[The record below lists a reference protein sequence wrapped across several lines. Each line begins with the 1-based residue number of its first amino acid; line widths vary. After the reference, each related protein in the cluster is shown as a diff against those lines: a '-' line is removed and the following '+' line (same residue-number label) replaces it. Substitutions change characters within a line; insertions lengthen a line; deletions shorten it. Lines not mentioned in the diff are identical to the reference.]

1 MRLGYTVPVLVALA
15 GGSVSAAVSAAAAE
29 PLVCRIDALSASQ
42 RSRQQVLAEKLARAI
57 VGKTELPNGLLFA
70 LDLSRLP
77 ADAAGAPFCVVE
89 VAEWVDLEARCC
101 PFLDFGIELPG
112 KGSLVRL
119 RLTGGRGV
127 KEFLENELPMAHRA
141 AR

>member
-1 MRLGYTVPVLVALA
+1 MKFGYTVPVLVALA
-15 GGSVSAAVSAAAAE
+15 GGWASPAASAVAAE
-29 PLVCRIDALSASQ
+29 PLVCRLDALSASQ
-42 RSRQQVLAEKLARAI
+42 RSRQQVLAERLARAI
-57 VGKTELPNGLLFA
+57 VEKTELPNGFLFA

-119 RLTGGRGV
+119 LLTGGKGV
-127 KEFLENELPMAHRA
+127 KEFLENELPMAHQA

>member
-15 GGSVSAAVSAAAAE
+15 VGSASAVCAAAAG
-29 PLVCRIDALSASQ
+29 PLACRIDALSASQ
-42 RSRQQVLAEKLARAI
+42 RSRQELLAERLARAI
-57 VGKTELPNGLLFA
+57 VEKTELPNGFLFA
-70 LDLSRLP
+70 LDLSLLP

-101 PFLDFGIELPG
+101 PFLYFGIELPG

-119 RLTGGRGV
+119 RLTGGKGV
-127 KEFLENELPMAHRA
+127 KEFLESELPMAHRA
-141 AR
+141 AP

>member
-1 MRLGYTVPVLVALA
+1 MRLGYTVAVLVALA
-15 GGSVSAAVSAAAAE
+15 GGPASPAVWARAAE

-57 VGKTELPNGLLFA
+57 VERTELPNGFLFA

-119 RLTGGRGV
+119 RLTGSKGV
-127 KEFLENELPMAHRA
+127 KEFLENELPMANRA
-141 AR
+141 GR